1 MDRIRSSIPQVD
13 RGNYYKGLL
22 VLIRRD
28 RVISP
33 QERELMIQVGQ
44 ALDFDLRFC
53 ENAIDDLLDNPHI
66 KAEPITFSDEETAR
80 SFLHDAILIALSDGK
95 LHPREL
101 SWLKTVADAN
111 GLNDSWLSNEIAR
124 IMQH

>member
-1 MDRIRSSIPQVD
+1 
-13 RGNYYKGLL
+13 
-22 VLIRRD
+22 
-28 RVISP
+28 
-33 QERELMIQVGQ
+33 MIQVGQ